1 MFQAC
6 LDQKIDDVKRQIIAG
21 SSPNLYNDTIF
32 WERGWTPIRYAALV
46 GSKLDKSDIHKYQM
60 NMAKKIIGLLINA
73 GADINSQDACGTTT
87 LMSVSQFDRRKE
99 LVLYL
104 ISMGARLDIKDNY
117 NRMAY
122 DYANTEN
129 MKSILK

>member
-21 SSPNLYNDTIF
+21 SANLYNDTIF
-32 WERGWTPIRYAALV
+32 WERGWTPIRYAALA

-73 GADINSQDACGTTT
+73 
-87 LMSVSQFDRRKE
+87 
-99 LVLYL
+99 
-104 ISMGARLDIKDNY
+104 DIKDNY

-129 MKSILK
+129 MKSILKI